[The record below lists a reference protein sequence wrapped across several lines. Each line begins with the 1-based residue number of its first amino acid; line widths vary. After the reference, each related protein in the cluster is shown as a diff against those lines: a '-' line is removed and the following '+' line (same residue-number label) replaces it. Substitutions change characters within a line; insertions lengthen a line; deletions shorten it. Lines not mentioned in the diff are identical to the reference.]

1 MSDITRIINKYYTK
15 DGKNMTATQKRNP
28 YEQTNPEYTNKRK
41 QEQKCNQRHII
52 LKTLIN
58 EVPFHVTKDQE
69 NQIRYW
75 INQFNKDFKNFHRQ
89 ASNETIIL
97 AFIFIHRKHD
107 KKRIEVEEYSISKK
121 YHLTDKKFKVIQNN
135 LIFKLMQTT
144 PLQYNQKICL
154 DNDIL
159 NKKGL

>member
-15 DGKNMTATQKRNP
+15 DGKNMTATPKRNP
-28 YEQTNPEYTNKRK
+28 YEQTGKDYDKQRK
-41 QEQKCNQRHII
+41 QEYNLQLRQAI
-52 LKTLIN
+52 LSQLIR
-58 EVPFHVTKDQE
+58 ESPFHLTPSQE